1 MAAPKI
7 AILTSTTALRKTS
20 SRNGISQQRMN
31 VDIALK
37 LSEDFDIV
45 IVGSSAADEVY
56 EYLGSHLP
64 RQNRQKFRF
73 YARSFFKTQKPSG
86 PGDDGRNSGWQSIL
100 LENQVPFER
109 EIEDPESRNPVPFN
123 WRAIDKFI
131 RSSKVTFVTGAEGQL
146 IYTKA
151 RN

>member
-1 MAAPKI
+1 MPAHRV

-31 VDIALK
+31 VDAALK
-37 LSEDFDIV
+37 LSNDFDVV
-45 IVGSSAADEVY
+45 IVGSTAADEVF

-64 RQNRQKFRF
+64 RTSRQKFRF
-73 YARSFFKTQKPSG
+73 YARSFFKMQKPLG
-86 PGDDGRNSGWQSIL
+86 PGDDGRNGGWQNIL
-100 LENQVPFER
+100 KDNQIPF
-109 EIEDPESRNPVPFN
+109 DPEASDPQTQEPVPFN
-123 WRAIDKFI
+123 WRNIDQYI

-151 RN
+151 KT